1 MSQAPNQNQLEA
13 LLKVAAQRMG
23 TTPQALKAAAQRGDL
38 SSLVAGSSGQDAAAL
53 QKVLS
58 DPEKAAVHAPGPKA
72 VPDVWEPGQINLC
85 RKGWTPWTT

>member
-1 MSQAPNQNQLEA
+1 MSQAPNQNQLES

-38 SSLVAGSSGQDAAAL
+38 SSLAAGSSGQDAAAL

-58 DPEKAAVHAPGPKA
+58 DPEAAKKLLST
-72 VPDVWEPGQINLC
+72 PDVWEPGQINLC
-85 RKGWTPWTT
+85 RKGRTPWTT